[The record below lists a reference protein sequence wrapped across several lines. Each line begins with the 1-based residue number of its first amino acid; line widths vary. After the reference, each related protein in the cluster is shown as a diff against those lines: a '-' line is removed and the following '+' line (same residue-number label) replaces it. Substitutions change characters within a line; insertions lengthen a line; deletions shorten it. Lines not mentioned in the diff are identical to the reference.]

1 MKTITIDPR
10 KCVGCRNCE
19 MACAFEKSQSSCE
32 VEFANIRIN
41 DYIKER
47 FVVPMTCFHCE
58 EAWCMNVC
66 PAHAISRD
74 EKTNAVVLDQE
85 KCAGCKMCILA
96 CPYGNIHFDHVKLVS
111 HKCDLCGGDP
121 RCVTHCIS
129 GALQFEDVEDAVT
142 RKRYRIDMQIEDLT
156 KRG

>member
-58 EAWCMNVC
+58 EAWCMKVC

-96 CPYGNIHFDHVKLVS
+96 CPYGNIH
-111 HKCDLCGGDP
+111 
-121 RCVTHCIS
+121 
-129 GALQFEDVEDAVT
+129 
-142 RKRYRIDMQIEDLT
+142 
-156 KRG
+156 

>member
-58 EAWCMNVC
+58 EAWCMKVC

-74 EKTNAVVLDQE
+74 VQFARCGFSRVHM
-85 KCAGCKMCILA
+85 AISIL
-96 CPYGNIHFDHVKLVS
+96 
-111 HKCDLCGGDP
+111 
-121 RCVTHCIS
+121 T
-129 GALQFEDVEDAVT
+129 
-142 RKRYRIDMQIEDLT
+142 M
-156 KRG
+156 

>member
-58 EAWCMNVC
+58 EAWCMKVC
-66 PAHAISRD
+66 PAHAISFAISAHLFPLLSDSVITRY
-74 EKTNAVVLDQE
+74 NA
-85 KCAGCKMCILA
+85 
-96 CPYGNIHFDHVKLVS
+96 P
-111 HKCDLCGGDP
+111 
-121 RCVTHCIS
+121 
-129 GALQFEDVEDAVT
+129 
-142 RKRYRIDMQIEDLT
+142 
-156 KRG
+156 